1 MPTIGLDCML
11 IIDGNGFWIEPSTY
25 LVKRP
30 RVRSAALNRT
40 IAAGGLGVGERNVDF
55 GPAKREWLFTVIAF
69 QAMKDYAGRVIG
81 LTTTGQQY
89 HDQLVASYEKVN
101 TILVFTDPKGTNW
114 NVRFDELS
122 EELGDVRAQPDGEL
136 QYFMNVVL
144 REA

>member
-11 IIDGNGFWIEPSTY
+11 ILDGNGFWIEPSTY
-25 LVKRP
+25 LVRRP

-55 GPAKREWLFTVIAF
+55 GPAKREWLFTVVAF
-69 QAMKDYAGRVIG
+69 QAMKDYAGRTVS
-81 LTTTGQQY
+81 TTGQQY
-89 HDQLVASYEKVN
+89 RDQITTSYEKVN
-101 TILVFTDPKGTNW
+101 TILVFTDPHSINW
-114 NVRFDELS
+114 NVRFDNLE
-122 EELGDVRAQPDGEL
+122 EELGDVRAQPDSEL